1 MKTLRYTFVLSAA
14 VLALSAC
21 TQNDLADG
29 TNLPEGEYPLVI
41 KTTGV
46 KDAASRATVDGN
58 WDGVTDVALQVGAE
72 VKKYSVSASGAN
84 KESAI
89 LSSTD
94 PFYWTSRENITV
106 TAWWPYNA
114 ADLSMPEVKV
124 NADQS
129 SLENFKSSDYIYAHS
144 DAVEFENPTLEFT
157 HRTAR
162 VTVTLVEG
170 KGVTSLEGASVS
182 LNGLDTEHE
191 NPASVTPYKVSDGFT
206 YDALVAPQTIAQGA
220 AFISVQLNGGTYSYL
235 PDAAI
240 ELAAGSRYNYTV
252 KVNAKGLELVGCTI
266 TDWTTMGNEKVDA
279 DYADY
284 SYNAS
289 TDTYTV
295 FTAEGLYA
303 WAEHVNAGNYST
315 NCILANDI
323 VMPAVTEGE
332 SNWTPKF
339 YYYHGTFDGQNHTIS
354 GIVID
359 ESESSEVYVGL
370 FRSLYSDGTVK
381 NLGLVDI
388 DIIDGYTAGGIV
400 GYNLGV
406 VSSCYTIGNIEGD
419 EEAGGIVGLNFG
431 EITSCYT
438 TANIQGDMRTGGIVG
453 DNEDKII
460 ACYSAGQIQG
470 NHVVGG
476 IAGVNFDEIMA
487 CYSTGNIRES
497 VPLPPMEDEHFIRDY
512 CAGGVAGMNVGEI
525 RACYTTGDI
534 EGTYVGGISGVNQNP
549 MTPED
554 DIRGRIENCYWS
566 GNCDY
571 GAWYRYPGDY
581 HYMEKVGRV
590 NTWETAT
597 ISMNEALAAEN
608 SEWRYVQGE
617 DKTLP
622 PTLQKNQ

>member
-41 KTTGV
+41 ETTGV

-266 TDWTTMGNEKVDA
+266 TDWTTKVNEEVDA
-279 DYADY
+279 NADY

-323 VMPAVTEGE
+323 VLSAVAEGE
-332 SNWTPKF
+332 SNWTPIHD
-339 YYYHGTFDGQNHTIS
+339 YYHGTFDGQNHTIS

-359 ESESSEVYVGL
+359 KSESFEVYVGL
-370 FRSLYSDGTVK
+370 FRKLDSDGTVK

-406 VSSCYTIGNIEGD
+406 VSSCYTIGKIEGD

-438 TANIQGDMRTGGIVG
+438 TANIQGNMRTGGIVG
-453 DNEDKII
+453 VNEDKII

-470 NHVVGG
+470 NHSVGG

-487 CYSTGNIRES
+487 CYSTGNIKGES

-512 CAGGVAGMNVGEI
+512 CAGGVAGMNVQDI
-525 RACYTTGDI
+525 IACYTTGDI

-549 MTPED
+549 MTPEY
-554 DIRGRIENCYWS
+554 DIRGWIRNCYWS
-566 GNCDY
+566 GNCAD
-571 GAWYRYPGDY
+571 GAWPEYPGEY
-581 HYMEKVGRV
+581 QNMEKVGRV

-597 ISMNEALAAEN
+597 ASMNEALAAKN

>member
-114 ADLSMPEVKV
+114 ADLSIPEVKV

-182 LNGLDTEHE
+182 LNDLDTEYE
-191 NPASVTPYKVSDGFT
+191 NPASVTPYKVSDRFT

-220 AFISVQLNGGTYSYL
+220 VFISVQLNGGTYSYL

-252 KVNAKGLELVGCTI
+252 KVNAKGVELVGCTI
-266 TDWTTMGNEKVDA
+266 TDWTTMGNEEVDA
-279 DYADY
+279 NYAGY

-295 FTAEGLYA
+295 STAEGLYA
-303 WAEHVNAGNYST
+303 WAEHVNAGDYST

-323 VMPAVTEGE
+323 VLSAVTEGE
-332 SNWTPKF
+332 SNWTPINS
-339 YYYHGTFDGQNHTIS
+339 YYGTFDGNNFTIS
-354 GIVID
+354 GLTING
-359 ESESSEVYVGL
+359 SSFGVGFFDNL
-370 FRSLYSDGTVK
+370 WDSGTVK
-381 NLGLVDI
+381 NVKFKDVKINGNGLNFVSGVVGRNSGTITACVAEGDI
-388 DIIDGYTAGGIV
+388 TGATYVGGIAGSNEGVIIACSSMCNVNCTSSYVGGIVGIFYGGKVIACSSMCDVNCTSFAGGIV
-400 GYNLGV
+400 GIL
-406 VSSCYTIGNIEGD
+406 
-419 EEAGGIVGLNFG
+419 
-431 EITSCYT
+431 
-438 TANIQGDMRTGGIVG
+438 
-453 DNEDKII
+453 
-460 ACYSAGQIQG
+460 
-470 NHVVGG
+470 
-476 IAGVNFDEIMA
+476 FDGKVIA
-487 CYSTGNIRES
+487 CYSTGNITS
-497 VPLPPMEDEHFIRDY
+497 DKFP
-512 CAGGVAGMNVGEI
+512 
-525 RACYTTGDI
+525 
-534 EGTYVGGISGVNQNP
+534 GGIVGFATV
-549 MTPED
+549 ED
-554 DIRGRIENCYWS
+554 INSKFCACYWS
-566 GNCDY
+566 GNCDL
-571 GAWYRYPGDY
+571 GMGTGE
-581 HYMEKVGRV
+581 MSGFTKVSDDI
-590 NTWETAT
+590 TWKTAT
-597 ISMNEALAAEN
+597 ASMNEALAAEN

-617 DKTLP
+617 DKNLP

>member
-29 TNLPEGEYPLVI
+29 TNLPKGEYPLVI
-41 KTTGV
+41 ETTGV

-191 NPASVTPYKVSDGFT
+191 NPASVTPYKVSDEFT

-266 TDWTTMGNEKVDA
+266 TDWTTMGNEEVDA
-279 DYADY
+279 NADY

-303 WAEHVNAGNYST
+303 WAEHVNARNNST

-323 VMPAVTEGE
+323 VLSAVAEGE
-332 SNWTPKF
+332 SNWTPINS
-339 YYYHGTFDGQNHTIS
+339 YNGTFDGNNFTIS
-354 GIVID
+354 GLTING
-359 ESESSEVYVGL
+359 SSFGVGFFGNL
-370 FRSLYSDGTVK
+370 LNSGTVK
-381 NLGLVDI
+381 NVKFKDVKINGNGLNFVSSVVGRNFGTI
-388 DIIDGYTAGGIV
+388 TACVAGGDITGKSFV
-400 GYNLGV
+400 GGIAGLNDGV
-406 VSSCYTIGNIEGD
+406 IIACSSMCNVNCTSF
-419 EEAGGIVGLNFG
+419 AGGIVGLLYG
-431 EITSCYT
+431 VKVIACYSTAKITS
-438 TANIQGDMRTGGIVG
+438 DKFPGGIVG
-453 DNEDKII
+453 NASVEDINSK
-460 ACYSAGQIQG
+460 
-470 NHVVGG
+470 
-476 IAGVNFDEIMA
+476 F
-487 CYSTGNIRES
+487 
-497 VPLPPMEDEHFIRDY
+497 
-512 CAGGVAGMNVGEI
+512 CA
-525 RACYTTGDI
+525 
-534 EGTYVGGISGVNQNP
+534 
-549 MTPED
+549 
-554 DIRGRIENCYWS
+554 CYWS
-566 GNCDY
+566 GNCDL
-571 GAWYRYPGDY
+571 GVGTGG
-581 HYMEKVGRV
+581 MSGFTKVSDDI
-590 NTWETAT
+590 TWETAT
-597 ISMNEALAAEN
+597 ASMNAALAAES